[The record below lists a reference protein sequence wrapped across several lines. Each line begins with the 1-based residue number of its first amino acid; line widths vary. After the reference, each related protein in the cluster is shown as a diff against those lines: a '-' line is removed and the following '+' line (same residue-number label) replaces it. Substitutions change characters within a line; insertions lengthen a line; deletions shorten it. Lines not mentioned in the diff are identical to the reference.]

1 MTYRRTRQMQKQ
13 ADREVNALLD
23 RLYEEALSLR
33 NTEPVS
39 SLVDNKQEE
48 HSG

>member
-1 MTYRRTRQMQKQ
+1 MTYRRTRQMRKQ

-23 RLYEEALSLR
+23 RLYDEALSQH

-39 SLVDNKQEE
+39 SSVDNEQEE
-48 HSG
+48 HNG